1 MMRLRLQMLT
11 PVSARCSWQQRMS
24 SSVAV
29 SRDRFTH
36 GANRLQLPMCS
47 RAHTELA
54 RIHVFD
60 HALAQRADSIRINRK
75 LLS

>member
-1 MMRLRLQMLT
+1 
-11 PVSARCSWQQRMS
+11 
-24 SSVAV
+24 V